1 MRISTLAIAL
11 SSLCVA
17 APALA
22 QNMNDRLTAVAA
34 SQQAAGA
41 ETKARLLGGLLYM
54 DGFKAEAGQ
63 SMVDVVMALVEDL
76 NKRGIKTSILVESGQ
91 ELKERVAAAL
101 PDDGERI
108 WETTISGTAIEV
120 LKAVLVECADD
131 PAADTA
137 WTWQLSRNAV
147 QIGPKNI
154 LWNRREV
161 KMYNIKDLLFKAP
174 QWTNA
179 PDFNLNSS
187 IQQGG
192 QGGGGGGQGGGGG
205 GFGGGGGGGG
215 MGGGGGGMGGGG
227 GGMGGGG
234 VFGGKGQAPDE
245 PDDDEKADTL
255 KEVIVTF
262 VEPTAWE
269 DGEGGPCKIQFY
281 EGVFI
286 VNAPDFVHRA
296 LGGYSFAPV
305 VPARSAAPAKAAD
318 SPQAS
323 AEPNDRRRYVMMT
336 PRIGYN
342 QLLGF
347 RTATVSG
354 AP

>member
-1 MRISTLAIAL
+1 
-11 SSLCVA
+11 
-17 APALA
+17 
-22 QNMNDRLTAVAA
+22 
-34 SQQAAGA
+34 
-41 ETKARLLGGLLYM
+41 
-54 DGFKAEAGQ
+54 
-63 SMVDVVMALVEDL
+63 
-76 NKRGIKTSILVESGQ
+76 
-91 ELKERVAAAL
+91 
-101 PDDGERI
+101 
-108 WETTISGTAIEV
+108 
-120 LKAVLVECADD
+120 
-131 PAADTA
+131 
-137 WTWQLSRNAV
+137 
-147 QIGPKNI
+147 
-154 LWNRREV
+154 
-161 KMYNIKDLLFKAP
+161 MYNIKDLLFKAP

>member
-11 SSLCVA
+11 SSLCMA
-17 APALA
+17 TPALA

-34 SQQAAGA
+34 SQQSAGA

-63 SMVDVVMALVEDL
+63 PMVDVVMALVEDM
-76 NKRGIKTSILVESGQ
+76 NKRGIKTSILVEAG
-91 ELKERVAAAL
+91 EEMKERVAAAL
-101 PDDGERI
+101 PDDGERM

-120 LKAVLVECADD
+120 LKAVLIECSDD

-147 QIGPKNI
+147 QVGPKNI

-192 QGGGGGGQGGGGG
+192 QGQGGGGGGQGGGGG
-205 GFGGGGGGGG
+205 G
-215 MGGGGGGMGGGG
+215 
-227 GGMGGGG
+227 G
-234 VFGGKGQAPDE
+234 VFGGKGEDPE
-245 PDDDEKADTL
+245 ELTDDEKADKL

-262 VEPTAWE
+262 VEPVAWE

-281 EGVFI
+281 EGMFI

-318 SPQAS
+318 APQAS
-323 AEPNDRRRYVMMT
+323 AEANDRRRYVMLS

-342 QLLGF
+342 QLVGF